1 MFGSLSH
8 QGSSRVL
15 LTVAPL
21 VGAVALKQWISLT
34 ELAGIVLVILA
45 IVLRKP

>member
-1 MFGSLSH
+1 MFGSPSH

-15 LTVAPL
+15 PPVTMAVSGFSLY
-21 VGAVALKQWISLT
+21 VGAA
-34 ELAGIVLVILA
+34 LAGIVLVILA